1 MKNLSSKILNHL
13 ETQNFIKPNLCQ
25 IKAAEK
31 IDKNLLR
38 YLTIRVKKI
47 DLETN
52 YFEKSSEE
60 KENKDIILRNPCF
73 LFGLK
78 FLTAI
83 SLSV

>member
-1 MKNLSSKILNHL
+1 MTKCGFKTIILFVKSDRKPFITDITIIKIA
-13 ETQNFIKPNLCQ
+13 TPN
-25 IKAAEK
+25 IIPK
-31 IDKNLLR
+31 
-38 YLTIRVKKI
+38 
-47 DLETN
+47 
-52 YFEKSSEE
+52 

>member
-1 MKNLSSKILNHL
+1 MNKIG
-13 ETQNFIKPNLCQ
+13 KPNLE
-25 IKAAEK
+25 IFSET
-31 IDKNLLR
+31 LL
-38 YLTIRVKKI
+38 
-47 DLETN
+47 
-52 YFEKSSEE
+52 SEA